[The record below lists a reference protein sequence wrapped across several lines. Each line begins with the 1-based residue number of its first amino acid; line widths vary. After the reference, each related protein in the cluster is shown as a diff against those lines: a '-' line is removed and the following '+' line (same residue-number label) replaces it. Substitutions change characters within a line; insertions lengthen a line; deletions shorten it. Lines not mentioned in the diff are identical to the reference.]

1 METNDTDFVLMLW
14 DFKQSKK
21 RETLAVCAGELS
33 MISGIVDALEGKH
46 RWIPADLRS
55 GLTRLCNQFL
65 NESDC
70 RLYSFEN
77 EKHEFFM
84 HRRDGL
90 RAKATAETLGFSR
103 KRDREWGDKKVFIV
117 KNRDGSGA
125 ITVPSSSAI
134 SRDFVLMC
142 FNYLM
147 GSNIKGSAFFAS
159 KSPREITA
167 EQWRIIQS
175 EVGEG
180 GRKFEWLPI
189 NREEVQ
195 HA

>member
-1 METNDTDFVLMLW
+1 M
-14 DFKQSKK
+14 
-21 RETLAVCAGELS
+21 
-33 MISGIVDALEGKH
+33 ALEGKH
-46 RWIPADLRS
+46 RWIPADLHS
-55 GLTRLCNQFL
+55 GLTRLCKQFV

-84 HRRDGL
+84 QRRDGL
-90 RAKATAETLGFSR
+90 RAKATAETLDFSR

-125 ITVPSSSAI
+125 ITVPSGSAT
-134 SRDFVLMC
+134 SQDFALTC
-142 FNYLM
+142 FNFLM
-147 GSNIKGSAFFAS
+147 GGNIKRSVFFAS
-159 KSPREITA
+159 KYPREITV
-167 EQWRIIQS
+167 EQWCIIQS

-180 GRKFEWLPI
+180 GRRFEWLPI
-189 NREEVQ
+189 NSKEVQ